1 MEVINDDK
9 ITLLKDGVE
18 KEYDLLLSGHTH
30 NGMVPKILNKLL
42 KKNQGIIAPNKKL
55 FPEIARG
62 KIEVNMFNKKI
73 TLIEDIKPLLTEL
86 RRIGNNLNQI
96 TKLANMGKVDAINL
110 TETSEALAETYQAV
124 YLLAR
129 TNGGANWQS

>member
-1 MEVINDDK
+1 MRTRNISVPFRV
-9 ITLLKDGVE
+9 TE
-18 KEYDLLLSGHTH
+18 KELEAID
-30 NGMVPKILNKLL
+30 
-42 KKNQGIIAPNKKL
+42 KKAEKAKMNRTEYLITA
-55 FPEIARG
+55 AT
-62 KIEVNMFNKKI
+62 NKKI
-73 TLIEDIKPLLTEL
+73 TLIEDIKPMLTEL

>member
-1 MEVINDDK
+1 MAFRHYEDSAGEPATPSIFISKKGIKNMRTRNVSVPFRV
-9 ITLLKDGVE
+9 TE
-18 KEYDLLLSGHTH
+18 KELEAIDKKAEKAKMNRTEYLITAAT
-30 NGMVPKILNKLL
+30 NK
-42 KKNQGIIAPNKKL
+42 
-55 FPEIARG
+55 R
-62 KIEVNMFNKKI
+62 I

>member
-1 MEVINDDK
+1 MRTRNVSVPFRV
-9 ITLLKDGVE
+9 TE
-18 KEYDLLLSGHTH
+18 KELEAID
-30 NGMVPKILNKLL
+30 
-42 KKNQGIIAPNKKL
+42 KKAEKAKMNRTEYLITAATTK
-55 FPEIARG
+55 R
-62 KIEVNMFNKKI
+62 I

-110 TETSEALAETYQAV
+110 TETSEALTETYQAV